1 MERIDGRAFDE
12 VRPIKITYGIYGNAQ
27 GSVLFELGDT
37 RVLCSVMLQDGV
49 PQFLRG
55 MGRGWLTAE
64 YTLLPASTLTR
75 TPREAAVMKRN
86 SRSIEISRLIGRS
99 LRAIVDLKKLGER
112 TIYIDCDVL
121 QADGG
126 TRTASISGAY
136 CALQSAAEKWEAE
149 GLLPEGLLND
159 TLGAVSVG
167 WTKEGPLLDINFKE
181 DCKVDADFNFVMT
194 GSGAVVEV
202 QGATETRPI
211 SWEAV
216 DAMRTLAFKGI
227 KDICSKGR
235 QVEKKAPRVS
245 KGGMFSLAQR
255 GIQLS

>member
-1 MERIDGRAFDE
+1 MERMDGRAFDQ

-27 GSVLFELGDT
+27 GSALFELGNT

-75 TPREAAVMKRN
+75 TPREAAIMKRN

-99 LRAIVDLKKLGER
+99 LRSVIDLKKLGER

-126 TRTASISGAY
+126 TRTAAISGSY
-136 CALQSAAEKWEAE
+136 CALRSAATKWAQE
-149 GLLPEGLLND
+149 GFLPDDLLTD
-159 TLGAVSVG
+159 TLGAISVG
-167 WTKEGPLLDINFKE
+167 WTSEGPLLDINFKE

-194 GSGAVVEV
+194 GSGAMVEV
-202 QGATETRPI
+202 QGATEAKPI

-216 DAMRTLAFKGI
+216 EKMHLLAFKGI
-227 KDICSKGR
+227 KEICSKTV
-235 QVEKKAPRVS
+235 QEYEKSPRP
-245 KGGMFSLAQR
+245 KGGIFSLGQR
-255 GIQLS
+255 GIQL